1 MAMAG
6 AANEMIHGGTKCLK
20 DKYGP
25 ECRLDARM
33 YINPV
38 NTRTVYE
45 LRINTL
51 GVAPWEGDAQMA
63 SLSTALEPAAPTN
76 NYNITSFSGLSNFQL
91 AWQWIAPVFPKRP
104 AFW

>member
-6 AANEMIHGGTKCLK
+6 AANEMINGGTKCLK

-38 NTRTVYE
+38 NTLTVYE

-51 GVAPWEGDAQMA
+51 GVAPLGGRRPDGARKRGCRSYRA
-63 SLSTALEPAAPTN
+63 H
-76 NYNITSFSGLSNFQL
+76 GQL
-91 AWQWIAPVFPKRP
+91 
-104 AFW
+104 